1 MVTRRIL
8 TVNNIKFG
16 IFYSKQFNSLLVSFY
31 NKKVTSIQQINNIT
45 ILKNNDQI
53 IGANIFNVDQN
64 LDLKSIFCSE
74 DPKVVN
80 YVIQT
85 LKDIILINQEQQFL
99 IGRIIDCEPIEGT
112 HLNICKVDIKDEIL
126 QIICGASNVRKKM
139 ISVVATLNSW
149 LPNGTQIIQSKIRGV
164 DSFGM
169 LCSYKELNIENEQQ
183 GIIDLGSEYNN
194 KIGESFWKEYYAK

>member
-1 MVTRRIL
+1 M
-8 TVNNIKFG
+8 NNIKFG

>member
-1 MVTRRIL
+1 M
-8 TVNNIKFG
+8 NNIKFG

-64 LDLKSIFCSE
+64 LDLKSRFCSE

>member
-1 MVTRRIL
+1 M
-8 TVNNIKFG
+8 
-16 IFYSKQFNSLLVSFY
+16 
-31 NKKVTSIQQINNIT
+31 
-45 ILKNNDQI
+45 KNNDQI

-64 LDLKSIFCSE
+64 LDLKSRFCSE

>member
-1 MVTRRIL
+1 M
-8 TVNNIKFG
+8 NNIKFG

-31 NKKVTSIQQINNIT
+31 NKKVTSTQQINNIT

-53 IGANIFNVDQN
+53 IGVNIFNVDQN
-64 LDLKSIFCSE
+64 LDLKSGFCSE

-80 YVIQT
+80 YVIQN
-85 LKDIILINQEQQFL
+85 LKDIISINQEQQFL

-112 HLNICKVDIKDEIL
+112 HLNICQVDIKNEIL

-149 LPNGTQIIQSKIRGV
+149 LPNGTQIVQSKIRGV

-169 LCSYKELNIENEQQ
+169 LCSYKELNIENDQQ

-194 KIGESFWKEYYAK
+194 KIGESFWKEYYAKQDQV